1 MKTVILLHLFFYC
14 TIAMAKTISG
24 VFTSFNSL
32 TYTNTG
38 NYPYGGPGYP
48 TWTAVLGWSLDG
60 TLASPGD
67 TFTLV
72 MPCVFKFITTQTSV
86 DLTANG
92 VKYATCTFHAG
103 EDFTTF
109 SSMSC
114 VVNNGLSSNIRAFGT
129 VRLPISFN
137 VGGTGSSV
145 NIQDSKCFTAGTNTV
160 TFTDG
165 DHKISTT
172 VNFPKTPQSSSSLVY
187 FARVIPSLDKLSSL
201 VVASQCT
208 AGYASGVLG
217 FSATKDDV
225 TIDCSTIHVGITN
238 GLNSWNM
245 PVSSESF
252 SYTKTCTPNSFIIT
266 YENVP
271 AGYRPFI
278 DSYVKKSATA
288 TNGFNLNY
296 TNIYNCM
303 DGKKGNDPLIYFWT
317 SYTNSDA
324 GSNGAAVVVTTRTVT
339 DSTTA
344 ITTLPFDPTV
354 DKTKTIEV
362 IEPIPTTTITTSY
375 VGISTSLST
384 KTATIGG
391 TATVVV
397 DVPYHTTT
405 TITSIWTGSATTSST
420 YTNPTDSI
428 DTVVVQVPSPNPTV
442 TTTQFWSGSVPT
454 TETVTTGP
462 QGTDSVIIKEPHN
475 PTVTTTEFWSES
487 FATTE
492 TVTNGPEGT
501 DSVIVREPHNPTVT
515 TTEFWSESFATTE
528 TVTNGPEGTDS
539 VIVRE
544 PHNPTVTTTEFWS
557 ESFATTET
565 ITTGPLGTDSIVI
578 HDPLEESSSST
589 AIESSDSN
597 ISSSA
602 QESSSSVEQSLT
614 SADETSSIVE
624 LSSSSDIPSSSIG
637 LTSSESS
644 TVSSYDSYSSSTS
657 ESSIASSYDSYWSSS
672 IESSTLS
679 SSDRYSSSIS
689 DTTSFWD
696 SSSSDL
702 ESTSITWSSSI
713 DAQSSHLVQSVSN
726 SISTS
731 QEISSSSSEESS
743 TSATDALV
751 SSDASS
757 ILSSDTSSYY
767 PSSTISPSDDF
778 PHTIAGESDSQSISF
793 ITSTVEISSDS
804 VSLTSDPASSFDSS
818 SSLNS
823 DSSSSPS
830 SDQSDILTS
839 SSFSTLVVPSF
850 SLSSSS
856 SLSLTYPHYVNST
869 TYHASESESSSVA
882 SPSMASESAND
893 DTHTLS
899 ESTDTTSSI
908 GTDSSTVTF
917 CRRDNGDGCI
927 VTGMPSS
934 SIDSEQT
941 SDVTTTSSFVASS
954 TPTSAE
960 QSITDNPNIDSSQ
973 TSASSSTKLS
983 VFVSDT
989 VVNSISLSETST
1001 LSSDDSTSSD
1011 TSISS
1016 TTNSDTGNINAGSS
1030 HTSTASIKES
1040 SIQKTGVM
1048 LSSSYLSTKLSS
1060 TSDITTELITTE
1072 LTTTELTTIED
1083 NEPNTFTSTPSSHS
1097 EIFSSD
1103 NSVLSKQVDGES
1115 TVEIPPVTDTTTVS
1129 SVSVHSIEAST
1140 ATLGENSFSKV
1151 ASAPVN
1157 TETSLRSTS
1166 SSSNHATESSGTVK
1180 SEASAEAIPSPPTS
1194 TDNRL
1199 SYSTEEAKGST
1210 YANSGSTNNLMT
1222 ESQVA
1227 APTDST
1233 SVLTA
1238 NPVVTSTFDDKSS
1251 AAVNQPSKTKSIE
1264 ESIGSLDSVNE
1275 TNNGFIATLSQSEA
1289 PNSLIHSES
1298 ISTTMAKT
1306 TDASI
1311 NGDSAASNSQPT
1323 TLIQQVATSSYNQ
1336 PLITT
1341 YAGSS
1346 SATKHPSWLLKFISV
1361 ALFFFL

>member
-1 MKTVILLHLFFYC
+1 
-14 TIAMAKTISG
+14 MAKTISG

-114 VVNNGLSSNIRAFGT
+114 VVNNGLASNIRAFGT

-428 DTVVVQVPSPNPTV
+428 DTVVVQVPLPNPTV

-528 TVTNGPEGTDS
+528 T
-539 VIVRE
+539 
-544 PHNPTVTTTEFWS
+544 
-557 ESFATTET
+557 

-578 HDPLEESSSST
+578 HDPLEELSSST

-602 QESSSSVEQSLT
+602 QDSSSLVEQSFT

-657 ESSIASSYDSYWSSS
+657 ESSIASSYDSYSSSS

-702 ESTSITWSSSI
+702 ESTLITWSSSI

-731 QEISSSSSEESS
+731 QELSSSSSEESS

-767 PSSTISPSDDF
+767 PSSTILPSDDF
-778 PHTIAGESDSQSISF
+778 PHTIAGESDSQSFSF

-823 DSSSSPS
+823 DSSSLPS

-893 DTHTLS
+893 DTHTLL

-960 QSITDNPNIDSSQ
+960 QSITDNPNIDSLQ

-1016 TTNSDTGNINAGSS
+1016 TTNSDTGNINAGSL
-1030 HTSTASIKES
+1030 HTSTASIKEL

-1199 SYSTEEAKGST
+1199 SYSTEEAKGIT
-1210 YANSGSTNNLMT
+1210 YANSGSTNNLIT

-1233 SVLTA
+1233 SVLIE
-1238 NPVVTSTFDDKSS
+1238 NPVVTSTFDDNSS
-1251 AAVNQPSKTKSIE
+1251 AAVDQPSKTKSIE
-1264 ESIGSLDSVNE
+1264 ESIMNPDSTNE

-1298 ISTTMAKT
+1298 ILTTMAKT

>member
-487 FATTE
+487 FVTTE
-492 TVTNGPEGT
+492 TITNYPNGT
-501 DSVIVREPHNPTVT
+501 DSVIIREPHNPTVT

-528 TVTNGPEGTDS
+528 
-539 VIVRE
+539 
-544 PHNPTVTTTEFWS
+544 
-557 ESFATTET
+557 
-565 ITTGPLGTDSIVI
+565 
-578 HDPLEESSSST
+578 
-589 AIESSDSN
+589 
-597 ISSSA
+597 
-602 QESSSSVEQSLT
+602 
-614 SADETSSIVE
+614 
-624 LSSSSDIPSSSIG
+624 
-637 LTSSESS
+637 
-644 TVSSYDSYSSSTS
+644 
-657 ESSIASSYDSYWSSS
+657 
-672 IESSTLS
+672 
-679 SSDRYSSSIS
+679 
-689 DTTSFWD
+689 
-696 SSSSDL
+696 
-702 ESTSITWSSSI
+702 
-713 DAQSSHLVQSVSN
+713 
-726 SISTS
+726 
-731 QEISSSSSEESS
+731 
-743 TSATDALV
+743 
-751 SSDASS
+751 
-757 ILSSDTSSYY
+757 
-767 PSSTISPSDDF
+767 
-778 PHTIAGESDSQSISF
+778 
-793 ITSTVEISSDS
+793 
-804 VSLTSDPASSFDSS
+804 
-818 SSLNS
+818 
-823 DSSSSPS
+823 
-830 SDQSDILTS
+830 
-839 SSFSTLVVPSF
+839 
-850 SLSSSS
+850 
-856 SLSLTYPHYVNST
+856 
-869 TYHASESESSSVA
+869 
-882 SPSMASESAND
+882 
-893 DTHTLS
+893 
-899 ESTDTTSSI
+899 
-908 GTDSSTVTF
+908 
-917 CRRDNGDGCI
+917 
-927 VTGMPSS
+927 
-934 SIDSEQT
+934 
-941 SDVTTTSSFVASS
+941 
-954 TPTSAE
+954 
-960 QSITDNPNIDSSQ
+960 
-973 TSASSSTKLS
+973 
-983 VFVSDT
+983 
-989 VVNSISLSETST
+989 
-1001 LSSDDSTSSD
+1001 
-1011 TSISS
+1011 
-1016 TTNSDTGNINAGSS
+1016 
-1030 HTSTASIKES
+1030 
-1040 SIQKTGVM
+1040 
-1048 LSSSYLSTKLSS
+1048 
-1060 TSDITTELITTE
+1060 
-1072 LTTTELTTIED
+1072 
-1083 NEPNTFTSTPSSHS
+1083 
-1097 EIFSSD
+1097 
-1103 NSVLSKQVDGES
+1103 
-1115 TVEIPPVTDTTTVS
+1115 
-1129 SVSVHSIEAST
+1129 
-1140 ATLGENSFSKV
+1140 
-1151 ASAPVN
+1151 
-1157 TETSLRSTS
+1157 
-1166 SSSNHATESSGTVK
+1166 
-1180 SEASAEAIPSPPTS
+1180 
-1194 TDNRL
+1194 
-1199 SYSTEEAKGST
+1199 
-1210 YANSGSTNNLMT
+1210 
-1222 ESQVA
+1222 
-1227 APTDST
+1227 
-1233 SVLTA
+1233 
-1238 NPVVTSTFDDKSS
+1238 
-1251 AAVNQPSKTKSIE
+1251 
-1264 ESIGSLDSVNE
+1264 
-1275 TNNGFIATLSQSEA
+1275 
-1289 PNSLIHSES
+1289 
-1298 ISTTMAKT
+1298 
-1306 TDASI
+1306 
-1311 NGDSAASNSQPT
+1311 
-1323 TLIQQVATSSYNQ
+1323 
-1336 PLITT
+1336 
-1341 YAGSS
+1341 
-1346 SATKHPSWLLKFISV
+1346 
-1361 ALFFFL
+1361 

>member
-1 MKTVILLHLFFYC
+1 
-14 TIAMAKTISG
+14 MAKTISG

-428 DTVVVQVPSPNPTV
+428 DTVVVQVPLPNPTV

-501 DSVIVREPHNPTVT
+501 DSVIIKEPHNPTVT
-515 TTEFWSESFATTE
+515 TTK
-528 TVTNGPEGTDS
+528 
-539 VIVRE
+539 
-544 PHNPTVTTTEFWS
+544 FWS

-578 HDPLEESSSST
+578 HDPLEELSSST

-602 QESSSSVEQSLT
+602 QESSSLVEQSLT

-657 ESSIASSYDSYWSSS
+657 ESSIASSYDSYSSSS

-702 ESTSITWSSSI
+702 ESTLITWSSSI

-731 QEISSSSSEESS
+731 QELSSSSSEESS

-767 PSSTISPSDDF
+767 PSSTILPSDDF

-823 DSSSSPS
+823 DSSSLPS

-850 SLSSSS
+850 SLNSSS

-893 DTHTLS
+893 DTHTLL

-927 VTGMPSS
+927 VTGIPSS

-960 QSITDNPNIDSSQ
+960 QSITDNPNIDSLQ
-973 TSASSSTKLS
+973 TSASSSTKSS
-983 VFVSDT
+983 VSVSDT
-989 VVNSISLSETST
+989 VVNSILLSETST

-1016 TTNSDTGNINAGSS
+1016 TTNSDTGNINAGSL
-1030 HTSTASIKES
+1030 HTSTASIKEL
-1040 SIQKTGVM
+1040 SIQKTGVT

-1060 TSDITTELITTE
+1060 TSDITIELITTE
-1072 LTTTELTTIED
+1072 LITTELTTIED

-1103 NSVLSKQVDGES
+1103 NSVLSKQVDRES
-1115 TVEIPPVTDTTTVS
+1115 TIKTSPTTDVTTVS
-1129 SVSVHSIEAST
+1129 SLSVHSTEAST
-1140 ATLGENSFSKV
+1140 ATLGENSFSNV
-1151 ASAPVN
+1151 ASTPLNIA
-1157 TETSLRSTS
+1157 TSLRSTS

-1298 ISTTMAKT
+1298 ILTTMAKT

>member
-1 MKTVILLHLFFYC
+1 
-14 TIAMAKTISG
+14 MAKTISG

-428 DTVVVQVPSPNPTV
+428 DTVVVQVPLPNPTV

-487 FATTE
+487 FVTTE
-492 TVTNGPEGT
+492 TITNYPNGT
-501 DSVIVREPHNPTVT
+501 DSVIIREPHNPTVT

-528 TVTNGPEGTDS
+528 TITNNPEGTDSVIIKEPHNPTVTTTEFWSESFATTETITNGPEGTDS
-539 VIVRE
+539 VIIKE
-544 PHNPTVTTTEFWS
+544 PHNPTVTTTKFWS

-578 HDPLEESSSST
+578 HDPLEELSSST

-597 ISSSA
+597 ISSSV
-602 QESSSSVEQSLT
+602 QDSSSLVEQSFT

-624 LSSSSDIPSSSIG
+624 LSSSSIG

-657 ESSIASSYDSYWSSS
+657 ESSIASSYDSYSSSS

-702 ESTSITWSSSI
+702 ESTLITWSSSI

-767 PSSTISPSDDF
+767 PSSTILPSDDF

-818 SSLNS
+818 SRLNS
-823 DSSSSPS
+823 DSSSLPFT
-830 SDQSDILTS
+830 DQRDILTS
-839 SSFSTLVVPSF
+839 SSFSTLIKS
-850 SLSSSS
+850 
-856 SLSLTYPHYVNST
+856 
-869 TYHASESESSSVA
+869 SESRESSSG
-882 SPSMASESAND
+882 
-893 DTHTLS
+893 TILS
-899 ESTDTTSSI
+899 EENSDSIPTTFSTRYVSVSL
-908 GTDSSTVTF
+908 TV
-917 CRRDNGDGCI
+917 GELSAL
-927 VTGMPSS
+927 PSL
-934 SIDSEQT
+934 
-941 SDVTTTSSFVASS
+941 
-954 TPTSAE
+954 PG
-960 QSITDNPNIDSSQ
+960 
-973 TSASSSTKLS
+973 KLS
-983 VFVSDT
+983 HLPS
-989 VVNSISLSETST
+989 SLSETSIGMT
-1001 LSSDDSTSSD
+1001 KSANLLPQFFSTSVDSALLYWALGSSSADHQSSATCDVSESSVEGNLSAMAPGMSNSDDGLSEDTRSSSVAGKEEIELTLTNSVGEITLISYSSSSPTTHDHGRVSKSMGAAPLSS
-1011 TSISS
+1011 
-1016 TTNSDTGNINAGSS
+1016 
-1030 HTSTASIKES
+1030 
-1040 SIQKTGVM
+1040 
-1048 LSSSYLSTKLSS
+1048 L
-1060 TSDITTELITTE
+1060 
-1072 LTTTELTTIED
+1072 
-1083 NEPNTFTSTPSSHS
+1083 F
-1097 EIFSSD
+1097 
-1103 NSVLSKQVDGES
+1103 
-1115 TVEIPPVTDTTTVS
+1115 
-1129 SVSVHSIEAST
+1129 SVSVHAPLVTGLLDSDTFPS
-1140 ATLGENSFSKV
+1140 ENS
-1151 ASAPVN
+1151 N
-1157 TETSLRSTS
+1157 RSRS
-1166 SSSNHATESSGTVK
+1166 FKE
-1180 SEASAEAIPSPPTS
+1180 S
-1194 TDNRL
+1194 TDNTISISRESL
-1199 SYSTEEAKGST
+1199 GNPYSSISSPSDYDVKLFTTSRELVSSESILPFSDVMD
-1210 YANSGSTNNLMT
+1210 ANDMPTSGSNLHSMVFSISVLGEKFNANIEKHKNTNGHYSSMVFTYQSAGLE
-1222 ESQVA
+1222 ESDQRIAVTNTKFDQNKIDTTIDSNTFVTSLPFA
-1227 APTDST
+1227 TTSNDQIDQAVPIKIPASSTAGFVSDVLKPDYSKSVQAESVQTDST
-1233 SVLTA
+1233 TYSEMMSSKRNKNSGFGTSSLNLKPTIT
-1238 NPVVTSTFDDKSS
+1238 VV
-1251 AAVNQPSKTKSIE
+1251 TKSI
-1264 ESIGSLDSVNE
+1264 DTKVNTMKE
-1275 TNNGFIATLSQSEA
+1275 GGVSKQV
-1289 PNSLIHSES
+1289 
-1298 ISTTMAKT
+1298 STTVTEQYDTSTYTPASLLVSDNLGSVSKYSLWMMAF
-1306 TDASI
+1306 
-1311 NGDSAASNSQPT
+1311 
-1323 TLIQQVATSSYNQ
+1323 YM
-1336 PLITT
+1336 
-1341 YAGSS
+1341 
-1346 SATKHPSWLLKFISV
+1346 
-1361 ALFFFL
+1361 LFGLF